1 MCTSASPPKISRISS
16 NGELTIDRT
25 LQPLDGKTA
34 ASLSPADEVVNNTLQ
49 DSEDPMSM
57 DTLTSSFVSTYLN
70 FGIFDSVQLTKQQVR
85 VPLSADSYDA
95 DSDDDLQDLD
105 LSMIWGDEEGDL
117 DSFHAST
124 SSFVSTSSTRKRG
137 VRRGY
142 QETTAQT
149 EDSTTKHI
157 SCTSTDSDS
166 KILLI
171 PVKNYDG
178 PSSTTAALDIVP
190 MKQAPPP
197 AAWIGP

>member
-57 DTLTSSFVSTYLN
+57 DTLTSSFASTYLN
-70 FGIFDSVQLTKQQVR
+70 FGIFDSVKLTKQQVR

-95 DSDDDLQDLD
+95 DSDDDPQDLD
-105 LSMIWGDEEGDL
+105 LSMMWEDEEGDF

-124 SSFVSTSSTRKRG
+124 SSFVSTNSTRKRG

-142 QETTAQT
+142 QEITI
-149 EDSTTKHI
+149 EDSTTKSI

-166 KILLI
+166 KIMLV

-178 PSSTTAALDIVP
+178 PSSTISALDVVP

-197 AAWIGP
+197 AA